1 METEAIICHLT
12 SDGMAF
18 TNQVRG
24 EQWRGFRENQT
35 GMKNTATEGTKV
47 RVFKGFFHPCVYCR
61 IIQIK
66 QDIELA

>member
-1 METEAIICHLT
+1 MEIEVIIYHLT
-12 SDGMAF
+12 SHVMAF
-18 TNQVRG
+18 TNRVRG

-35 GMKNTATEGTKV
+35 GIKNTATEGTKV
-47 RVFKGFFHPCVYCR
+47 SMFKGFFRPCVYCR